1 MRAFFTER
9 RSPSGSRDVRSLLRY
24 AIREMYGIPLPAID
38 KTEAGKPLFPDRPEI
53 HFSLSHSKR
62 HVMCAV
68 GDAPVGAD
76 IEEERPLSRRL
87 VERYSTPEELS
98 QFEFLELWVLK
109 ESRLKLMGGT
119 LPGLRSV
126 HFKGGR
132 TGSSAPIP
140 ARPPGCGCRRRVC
153 TPRCAAWALRRKGWS
168 MPAGRKFIA
177 PIENSLYLVYN
188 CGNDRDPAAA
198 VKRSGRCPMRRQM
211 AAPFRRRERDALP
224 VKNGNK

>member
-126 HFKGGR
+126 HFKRGKDGILCPDP
-132 TGSSAPIP
+132 GASARLWLPE
-140 ARPPGCGCRRRVC
+140 
-153 TPRCAAWALRRKGWS
+153 
-168 MPAGRKFIA
+168 AG
-177 PIENSLYLVYN
+177 VY
-188 CGNDRDPAAA
+188 AA
-198 VKRSGRCPMRRQM
+198 VCCLGP
-211 AAPFRRRERDALP
+211 PPERLEHAGGEK
-224 VKNGNK
+224 VYCSY